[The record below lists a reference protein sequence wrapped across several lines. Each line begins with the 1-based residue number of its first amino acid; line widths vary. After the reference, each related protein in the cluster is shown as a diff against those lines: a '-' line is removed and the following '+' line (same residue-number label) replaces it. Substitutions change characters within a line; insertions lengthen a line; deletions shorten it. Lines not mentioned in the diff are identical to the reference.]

1 MKIERPQLGEYPPYF
16 EAYVSRVTGSDLL
29 PELEKGK
36 KNLIDFFSSI
46 PAEKHNYRY
55 AEGKW
60 TIKEILGH
68 LIDAERIFAYR
79 ALRFSR
85 NDSTPLPGFDE
96 DAYVPQS
103 NAANRSMEH
112 LLKEYAAVRE
122 ASITFFES
130 ITEEMSL
137 RQSSSNG
144 KTVSVRA
151 FGYMIQGHQ
160 QHHIDVIG
168 ERYLVQ

>member
-1 MKIERPQLGEYPPYF
+1 MKIERPQAGEYPVYF
-16 EAYVSRVTGSDLL
+16 EAYVNRVAGSDLL

-36 KNLIDFFSSI
+36 KSLLDFFSSI
-46 PAEKHNYRY
+46 PADKHNYRY

-68 LIDAERIFAYR
+68 VIDAERIFVYR

-85 NDSTPLPGFDE
+85 NDFTALPGFDE

-122 ASITFFES
+122 S
-130 ITEEMSL
+130 
-137 RQSSSNG
+137 
-144 KTVSVRA
+144 
-151 FGYMIQGHQ
+151 
-160 QHHIDVIG
+160 QHHIF
-168 ERYLVQ
+168 